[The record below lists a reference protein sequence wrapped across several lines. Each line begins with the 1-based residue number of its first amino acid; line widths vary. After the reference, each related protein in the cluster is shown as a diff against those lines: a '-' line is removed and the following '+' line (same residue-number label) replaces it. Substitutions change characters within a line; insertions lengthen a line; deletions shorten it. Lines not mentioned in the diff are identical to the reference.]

1 MALTKITATNI
12 GANAAANSI
21 GYVPVNKAG
30 DTITGKLLVNDG
42 SSSYTSGDANGYPR
56 FTGTYS
62 SAQVGL
68 FRGGDSI
75 GGMYI
80 GADSASFSVWDN
92 TFTRRLTVTQSGAVT
107 APYQPSF
114 FAYKSNGGYT
124 GNVQVIYNGTNHNVG
139 NCYSTSTGRFTA
151 PVAGRYL
158 FSVFSISSSS
168 GGTGYWSIRK
178 NGSNIAGADWSG
190 SGYVNSSVTCVID
203 LAVNDYVDVQ
213 NVTGTMYGSNT
224 SENCFS
230 GHLLG

>member
-42 SSSYTSGDANGYPR
+42 NSSYTSGDANGYPR

-75 GGMYI
+75 GGMYV
-80 GADSASFSVWDN
+80 GADATQFSVWDSSFN
-92 TFTRRLTVTQSGAVT
+92 RRLNVTQGGMVT
-107 APYQPSF
+107 IPSQPSF
-114 FAYKSNGGYT
+114 FAYKNNGAYS
-124 GNVQVIYNGTNHNVG
+124 GNLVVIYNGTNHNVG
-139 NCYSTSTGRFTA
+139 NNYSTSTGRFTA
-151 PVAGRYL
+151 PIAGRYF
-158 FSVFSISSSS
+158 FSVFAISTSS
-168 GGTGYWSIRK
+168 GGSGYWSMRK
-178 NGSNIAGADWSG
+178 NGSGIAGADWSG
-190 SGYVNSSVTCVID
+190 SGYVNSSVSCIVD

-213 NVTGTMYGSNT
+213 NVTGSMYGTNT
-224 SENCFS
+224 NENCFC